1 MYIQFLDHKNAKTPE
16 RDELFR
22 GFRN

>member
-1 MYIQFLDHKNAKTPE
+1 MYIQFQGHKNAKTPE

-22 GFRN
+22 GFRH